1 MSNPNGRFG
10 VHGGQYVPETLMN
23 AIIELEEAYNY
34 YKANP
39 DFQNELTQLLN
50 DYAGRPSRLYY
61 AEKMTKDLGGAKIYL
76 KREDLNHT
84 GAHKINNVLGQALLA
99 KKMGKTRLIAE
110 TGAGQHGVATATA
123 AALMGME
130 CVVFMGKEDTIRQ
143 ALNVYRMRL
152 LGATVVP
159 VNSGTA
165 TLKDAVSEAMREWT
179 TRISDTHY
187 CLGSVMG
194 PHPFPTIVRDF
205 QSVISSEIKQQIL
218 ENIEEYVTSGLSK
231 KVTNILETIKLLAF
245 SDPFPIEQDC
255 IHLQNGVYH
264 LPDGSFQESRLFCQN
279 RLPVRYDP
287 KAASPDRWLT
297 FLHELLDD
305 ADIPTLQEY
314 LGYCLIPSTKGQKM
328 MLIVG
333 KGGEGKSRI
342 GLVLKRLMG
351 DAASNGSVQKVEN
364 NRFARADLERRL
376 LMIDDDMDM
385 NALPKTNYIKTI
397 VTAEAKLDLERKGVQ
412 SYQRDI
418 YARFLCFGNGALT
431 SLYDHSDG
439 FFRRQLIL
447 TTKDKPTDRTD
458 DPFLVEKMCAELEGI
473 LLWCLEGLHRLVQND
488 FRFTVSERAAA
499 NVDTIKRSSNNVI
512 DFMESEGY
520 FRFKADYSI
529 SSKEFYDIY
538 KQWCEDNAC
547 HSVSAIRF
555 SAELRQ
561 NDRRYNLEATNNIY
575 LPGGRRVRGFVGIE
589 PLVHPCP

>member
-1 MSNPNGRFG
+1 M
-10 VHGGQYVPETLMN
+10 
-23 AIIELEEAYNY
+23 
-34 YKANP
+34 K
-39 DFQNELTQLLN
+39 
-50 DYAGRPSRLYY
+50 
-61 AEKMTKDLGGAKIYL
+61 
-76 KREDLNHT
+76 
-84 GAHKINNVLGQALLA
+84 
-99 KKMGKTRLIAE
+99 
-110 TGAGQHGVATATA
+110 
-123 AALMGME
+123 
-130 CVVFMGKEDTIRQ
+130 
-143 ALNVYRMRL
+143 
-152 LGATVVP
+152 
-159 VNSGTA
+159 
-165 TLKDAVSEAMREWT
+165 
-179 TRISDTHY
+179 
-187 CLGSVMG
+187 
-194 PHPFPTIVRDF
+194 
-205 QSVISSEIKQQIL
+205 
-218 ENIEEYVTSGLSK
+218 
-231 KVTNILETIKLLAF
+231 
-245 SDPFPIEQDC
+245 
-255 IHLQNGVYH
+255 
-264 LPDGSFQESRLFCQN
+264 
-279 RLPVRYDP
+279 YDP
-287 KAASPDRWLT
+287 KASSPDLWLT

-447 TTKDKPTDRTD
+447 TTKDKPADRTD

-473 LLWCLEGLHRLVQND
+473 LLWCLEGLHRLVQNN

-529 SSKEFYDIY
+529 SSKDFYEIY
-538 KQWCEDNAC
+538 KLWCEDNAC

>member
-1 MSNPNGRFG
+1 MKKNISRNPLWPDWYNGKKIDEVQFG
-10 VHGGQYVPETLMN
+10 RAFLEQWPLKCVNGTLYT
-23 AIIELEEAYNY
+23 LDG
-34 YKANP
+34 P
-39 DFQNELTQLLN
+39 V
-50 DYAGRPSRLYY
+50 
-61 AEKMTKDLGGAKIYL
+61 
-76 KREDLNHT
+76 ED
-84 GAHKINNVLGQALLA
+84 
-99 KKMGKTRLIAE
+99 E
-110 TGAGQHGVATATA
+110 
-123 AALMGME
+123 
-130 CVVFMGKEDTIRQ
+130 
-143 ALNVYRMRL
+143 
-152 LGATVVP
+152 
-159 VNSGTA
+159 
-165 TLKDAVSEAMREWT
+165 
-179 TRISDTHY
+179 
-187 CLGSVMG
+187 
-194 PHPFPTIVRDF
+194 
-205 QSVISSEIKQQIL
+205 SEIKQRIL

-231 KVTNILETIKLLAF
+231 KVTNILETIK
-245 SDPFPIEQDC
+245 
-255 IHLQNGVYH
+255 
-264 LPDGSFQESRLFCQN
+264 
-279 RLPVRYDP
+279 
-287 KAASPDRWLT
+287 
-297 FLHELLDD
+297 LLDD

-447 TTKDKPTDRTD
+447 TTKDKPADRTD

-473 LLWCLEGLHRLVQND
+473 LLWCLEGLHRLVQNN

>member
-1 MSNPNGRFG
+1 MSLYQTVKSAITVRQVGEMYGMEPDRHGMVCCPFHSDNHPSMKLNDNYYYCFGCGAIGDAIDLTAKLFDLNPRQAAEKLASDIGLD
-10 VHGGQYVPETLMN
+10 PDKPPAN
-23 AIIELEEAYNY
+23 AIALPLP
-34 YKANP
+34 KRG
-39 DFQNELTQLLN
+39 LTDEQRA
-50 DYAGRPSRLYY
+50 D
-61 AEKMTKDLGGAKIYL
+61 
-76 KREDLNHT
+76 
-84 GAHKINNVLGQALLA
+84 
-99 KKMGKTRLIAE
+99 
-110 TGAGQHGVATATA
+110 VA
-123 AALMGME
+123 
-130 CVVFMGKEDTIRQ
+130 
-143 ALNVYRMRL
+143 
-152 LGATVVP
+152 
-159 VNSGTA
+159 
-165 TLKDAVSEAMREWT
+165 
-179 TRISDTHY
+179 Y
-187 CLGSVMG
+187 CLRVLTDYLDLL
-194 PHPFPTIVRDF
+194 HDWR
-205 QSVISSEIKQQIL
+205 ERYK
-218 ENIEEYVTSGLSK
+218 
-231 KVTNILETIKLLAF
+231 LETIKLLAF

-279 RLPVRYDP
+279 RLSVKYDP
-287 KAASPDRWLT
+287 KAATPDRWLT

-447 TTKDKPTDRTD
+447 TTKDKPADRTD

-473 LLWCLEGLHRLVQND
+473 LLWCLEGLHRLLQND
-488 FRFTVSERAAA
+488 FRFTVSPKAAA

-529 SSKEFYDIY
+529 SSKDFYEIY
-538 KQWCEDNAC
+538 KLWCEDNAC

-561 NDRRYNLEATNNIY
+561 NDRRYNLESTNNIY

>member
-1 MSNPNGRFG
+1 MKKNISRNPLWPDWYNGKKIDEVQFG
-10 VHGGQYVPETLMN
+10 RAFLEQWPLKCVNGTLYT
-23 AIIELEEAYNY
+23 LDG
-34 YKANP
+34 P
-39 DFQNELTQLLN
+39 V
-50 DYAGRPSRLYY
+50 
-61 AEKMTKDLGGAKIYL
+61 
-76 KREDLNHT
+76 ED
-84 GAHKINNVLGQALLA
+84 
-99 KKMGKTRLIAE
+99 E
-110 TGAGQHGVATATA
+110 
-123 AALMGME
+123 
-130 CVVFMGKEDTIRQ
+130 
-143 ALNVYRMRL
+143 
-152 LGATVVP
+152 
-159 VNSGTA
+159 
-165 TLKDAVSEAMREWT
+165 
-179 TRISDTHY
+179 
-187 CLGSVMG
+187 
-194 PHPFPTIVRDF
+194 
-205 QSVISSEIKQQIL
+205 SEIKQRIL

-439 FFRRQLIL
+439 FFRRQIIL
-447 TTKDKPTDRTD
+447 TTKDKPADRFD
-458 DPFLVEKMCAELEGI
+458 DPFLAEKLIAEKEGI
-473 LLWCLEGLHRLVQND
+473 FLWMLEGLRRLIANHYHFTISQRAKDNITSAVRDANNILD
-488 FRFTVSERAAA
+488 FL
-499 NVDTIKRSSNNVI
+499 D
-512 DFMESEGY
+512 SEGY
-520 FRFKADYSI
+520 VAFKADYEAST
-529 SSKEFYDIY
+529 KNLYAAY
-538 KQWCEDNAC
+538 KRWCEDNAENPL
-547 HSVSAIRF
+547 SPKSFANQL
-555 SAELRQ
+555 SQNAE
-561 NDRRYNLEATNNIY
+561 RYHLEPVNNLHIGGGKRCRGYMGIY
-575 LPGGRRVRGFVGIE
+575 VLLSPME
-589 PLVHPCP
+589 L

>member
-1 MSNPNGRFG
+1 MKKNISRNPLWPDWYNGKKIDEVQFG
-10 VHGGQYVPETLMN
+10 RAFLEQWPLKCVNGTLYT
-23 AIIELEEAYNY
+23 LDG
-34 YKANP
+34 P
-39 DFQNELTQLLN
+39 V
-50 DYAGRPSRLYY
+50 
-61 AEKMTKDLGGAKIYL
+61 
-76 KREDLNHT
+76 ED
-84 GAHKINNVLGQALLA
+84 
-99 KKMGKTRLIAE
+99 E
-110 TGAGQHGVATATA
+110 
-123 AALMGME
+123 
-130 CVVFMGKEDTIRQ
+130 
-143 ALNVYRMRL
+143 
-152 LGATVVP
+152 
-159 VNSGTA
+159 
-165 TLKDAVSEAMREWT
+165 
-179 TRISDTHY
+179 
-187 CLGSVMG
+187 
-194 PHPFPTIVRDF
+194 
-205 QSVISSEIKQQIL
+205 SEIKQRIL

-279 RLPVRYDP
+279 RLPVKYDP
-287 KAASPDRWLT
+287 KAPSPDRWLT

-447 TTKDKPTDRTD
+447 TTKDKPADRTD
-458 DPFLVEKMCAELEGI
+458 DPFLVEKMCAE
-473 LLWCLEGLHRLVQND
+473 
-488 FRFTVSERAAA
+488 
-499 NVDTIKRSSNNVI
+499 NVI

-529 SSKEFYDIY
+529 SSKDFYEIY
-538 KQWCEDNAC
+538 KLWCEDNAC

>member
-1 MSNPNGRFG
+1 MWRKLRNEWKNIDESMMEKLKEALDQREEISN
-10 VHGGQYVPETLMN
+10 VESMEWCEDGQIDEVTFC
-23 AIIELEEAYNY
+23 EAFLQ
-34 YKANP
+34 KLP
-39 DFQNELTQLLN
+39 
-50 DYAGRPSRLYY
+50 
-61 AEKMTKDLGGAKIYL
+61 L
-76 KREDLNHT
+76 KC
-84 GAHKINNVLGQALLA
+84 INNVFFGYD
-99 KKMGKTRLIAE
+99 
-110 TGAGQHGVATATA
+110 
-123 AALMGME
+123 GMIPDNE
-130 CVVFMGKEDTIRQ
+130 VEKEI
-143 ALNVYRMRL
+143 YGMI
-152 LGATVVP
+152 
-159 VNSGTA
+159 
-165 TLKDAVSEAMREWT
+165 K
-179 TRISDTHY
+179 
-187 CLGSVMG
+187 
-194 PHPFPTIVRDF
+194 PFLTKGI
-205 QSVISSEIKQQIL
+205 
-218 ENIEEYVTSGLSK
+218 SK
-231 KVTNILETIKLLAF
+231 KVKQLLEVLKLEAYSEEL
-245 SDPFPIEQDC
+245 PVQMHR
-255 IHLQNGVYH
+255 IHVNNGTYF
-264 LPDGSFQESRLFCQN
+264 LNGDFTEKKEFCLN
-279 RLPVRYDP
+279 RLPVKYEMKETKP
-287 KAASPDRWLT
+287 ERWLK
-297 FLHELLDD
+297 FLSELLEED
-305 ADIPTLQEY
+305 DIPTLQEY

-447 TTKDKPTDRTD
+447 TTKDKPADRTD

>member
-1 MSNPNGRFG
+1 MAKNRKTPDMNLPVWFDGQNINEALFCEEFLHERRIIFANGAFF
-10 VHGGQYVPETLMN
+10 T
-23 AIIELEEAYNY
+23 
-34 YKANP
+34 P
-39 DFQNELTQLLN
+39 D
-50 DYAGRPSRLYY
+50 GRV
-61 AEKMTKDLGGAKIYL
+61 TDDLPLRGEIYDKLKFCAVNNIPRKI
-76 KREDLNHT
+76 
-84 GAHKINNVLGQALLA
+84 
-99 KKMGKTRLIAE
+99 
-110 TGAGQHGVATATA
+110 
-123 AALMGME
+123 
-130 CVVFMGKEDTIRQ
+130 
-143 ALNVYRMRL
+143 
-152 LGATVVP
+152 
-159 VNSGTA
+159 
-165 TLKDAVSEAMREWT
+165 
-179 TRISDTHY
+179 
-187 CLGSVMG
+187 
-194 PHPFPTIVRDF
+194 
-205 QSVISSEIKQQIL
+205 
-218 ENIEEYVTSGLSK
+218 
-231 KVTNILETIKLLAF
+231 TNILEVLKLEAQVP
-245 SDPFPIEQDC
+245 DFPPEQDR
-255 IHLQNGVYH
+255 IHVANGTLLLNGTFTEGRPAIVR
-264 LPDGSFQESRLFCQN
+264 S
-279 RLPVRYDP
+279 RLPVAYN
-287 KAASPDRWLT
+287 PDATAPVIWLN
-297 FLHELLDD
+297 FLHGLLDD
-305 ADIPTLQEY
+305 DDIPTLQEY

-447 TTKDKPTDRTD
+447 TTKDKPADRTD